1 MGKTISILL
10 ILFLIYNC
18 SGISSVVSI
27 VGNASLSSK
36 GIKSS
41 VNDTYIKTKVI
52 ANISMLD
59 IGNLADIVVS
69 VSMGKV
75 LLTGYVDNYD
85 ERLEIVKEIWNVNG
99 VKEII
104 NELKI
109 NNSVS
114 ITDRAS
120 DLLLKTKINSKL
132 LFKSGINSSNYSVD
146 VVNGEVYIIGLADSL
161 DEKVEVEKLLSNM
174 KDIPKLITIIDIPKN
189 VKKE

>member
-1 MGKTISILL
+1 
-10 ILFLIYNC
+10 
-18 SGISSVVSI
+18 
-27 VGNASLSSK
+27 
-36 GIKSS
+36 
-41 VNDTYIKTKVI
+41 
-52 ANISMLD
+52 MLD

-189 VKKE
+189 VQKE